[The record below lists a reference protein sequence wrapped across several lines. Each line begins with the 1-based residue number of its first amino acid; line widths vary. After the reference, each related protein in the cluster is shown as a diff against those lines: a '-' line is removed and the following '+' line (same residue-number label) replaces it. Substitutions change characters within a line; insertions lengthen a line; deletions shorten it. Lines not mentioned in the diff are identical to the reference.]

1 MCCPTLQVE
10 YAVLESR
17 QDRVVTIT
25 LLRDLNV
32 YAGAMVVEYA
42 TSDLTA
48 QGVDT
53 AQYEACM
60 LMAPQ
65 LRPAAGCGD
74 YEHSSGVV
82 IFAAGAGSAGF
93 TVRIVD
99 DVCRERFME
108 YIQVSHCV
116 VLWCCTLVGKR
127 LLWLYELPLLTA
139 LSVGAVAYMY
149 LPYLYL
155 LVSGD
160 YLRTRLSSAA
170 GREAVG
176 EDPN

>member
-10 YAVLESR
+10 YTVLESR
-17 QDRVVTIT
+17 QDGVVTVT

-108 YIQVSHCV
+108 YIQVSQRV
-116 VLWCCTLVGKR
+116 VLC
-127 LLWLYELPLLTA
+127 
-139 LSVGAVAYMY
+139 
-149 LPYLYL
+149 
-155 LVSGD
+155 
-160 YLRTRLSSAA
+160 
-170 GREAVG
+170 
-176 EDPN
+176 